1 MVASAIRHV
10 RLLEDAGF
18 ADIKISV
25 KASDLERTVQAY
37 KMLAAQCDYP
47 LHLGLTEAGTLIAGT
62 IKSCAA
68 LILLLTQGI
77 GDTIRVSLAESPV
90 QEVKEGLELLRAI
103 GLKPPG
109 AAIIACPTCGRVQMD
124 VIGLAHDVEAALEKL
139 YQSLPPGPRPVVA
152 VMGCVVNGP
161 GEAREADLA
170 VAGNKGR
177 GALYAKG
184 KLLRHVDENQ
194 IVETLLELAQEWITQ
209 QPAP

>member
-1 MVASAIRHV
+1 
-10 RLLEDAGF
+10 
-18 ADIKISV
+18 
-25 KASDLERTVQAY
+25 
-37 KMLAAQCDYP
+37 
-47 LHLGLTEAGTLIAGT
+47 
-62 IKSCAA
+62 
-68 LILLLTQGI
+68 
-77 GDTIRVSLAESPV
+77 
-90 QEVKEGLELLRAI
+90 
-103 GLKPPG
+103 
-109 AAIIACPTCGRVQMD
+109 MD